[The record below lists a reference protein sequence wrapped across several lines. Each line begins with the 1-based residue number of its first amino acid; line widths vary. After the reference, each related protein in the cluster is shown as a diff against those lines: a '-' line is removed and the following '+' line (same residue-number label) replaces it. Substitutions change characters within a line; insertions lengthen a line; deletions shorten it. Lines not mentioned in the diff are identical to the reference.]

1 MTVVEK
7 LGRLQFTFDNGSGGT
22 RRESIT
28 GIVPGA
34 ADQDIYDVGT
44 AIAGLIADT
53 LANLSLLSHK
63 DYEA

>member
-7 LGRLQFTFDNGSGGT
+7 LGRLEFTFKDANGKT

-28 GIVPGA
+28 GIVPGS
-34 ADQDIYDVGT
+34 ADQDVYDCGT

-53 LANLSLLSHK
+53 LANLSLLTHK
-63 DYEA
+63 DYAA